1 MIILVG
7 FGIEFNIPSFLV
19 NILKITIPI
28 YTSIA
33 RLIVLTVM
41 YAIIF
46 SFHGFIHS
54 CDALRSFEGNLLQ
67 LSIECREKLHPLI
80 SELFPESSKKYVKAF
95 GKC

>member
-1 MIILVG
+1 
-7 FGIEFNIPSFLV
+7 
-19 NILKITIPI
+19 
-28 YTSIA
+28 
-33 RLIVLTVM
+33 M

-80 SELFPESSKKYVKAF
+80 SELFPESSKKICKSFWQVLIMVMPVICLNCTLVPSDHRQWAHQEIIA
-95 GKC
+95 